1 MHHLTYTAHRNPD
14 GSVTC
19 AINCGDRLAAVVSF
33 ETETDARLRML
44 HAGIDRELA
53 PVI

>member
-1 MHHLTYTAHRNPD
+1 MHHLTYTTHRNPD

-19 AINCGDRLAAVVSF
+19 AINSGDRLAAVVTFPS
-33 ETETDARLRML
+33 ETDARLRML

-53 PVI
+53 PIV